1 MPWFSLWKQRRQW
14 HITYVI
20 WNLKRSE
27 QISNRGSQTRNR
39 PFCFILL
46 VHFTWIILQEG
57 HQGWK
62 GTSNQTSISPKLWWA
77 VERGQSLSVF
87 SLAIK
92 WRSLSWLSCMEG
104 LSGVLKSQRALSVQ
118 CSIMLLQLWPGR
130 AACPNFCSL
139 ALLFVNVFTVLPLV
153 SAKKPSTIIWD
164 EGLEWLEREGYQN
177 TAYWKSPWAICLNIS
192 EYKQSAK
199 TSDASPRERVT
210 SMKSCP
216 RRGSER
222 CEEKGRF
229 FNTHLRT
236 VQTLFSMI

>member
-1 MPWFSLWKQRRQW
+1 MS
-14 HITYVI
+14 
-20 WNLKRSE
+20 
-27 QISNRGSQTRNR
+27 
-39 PFCFILL
+39 C
-46 VHFTWIILQEG
+46 
-57 HQGWK
+57 WK
-62 GTSNQTSISPKLWWA
+62 GSKF
-77 VERGQSLSVF
+77 VYFF

-104 LSGVLKSQRALSVQ
+104 LSDVWKSQRALSVHYW
-118 CSIMLLQLWPGR
+118 IMLLQLWPGR
-130 AACPNFCSL
+130 AACPC
-139 ALLFVNVFTVLPLV
+139 FVNVFTVLHLV

-216 RRGSER
+216 RRGSEK